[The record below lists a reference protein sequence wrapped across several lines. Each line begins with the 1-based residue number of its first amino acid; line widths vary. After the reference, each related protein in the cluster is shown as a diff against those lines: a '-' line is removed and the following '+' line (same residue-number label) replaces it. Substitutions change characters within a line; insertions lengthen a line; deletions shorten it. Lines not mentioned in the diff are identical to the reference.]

1 MASEALNLT
10 RARRSVF
17 GKLMTNVSNI
27 HLMAIRETKAQQKM
41 KKKKVVL
48 ATTVPLFVL
57 LPPHQFVSQRS
68 AKDDEMFIQ

>member
-1 MASEALNLT
+1 MP
-10 RARRSVF
+10 
-17 GKLMTNVSNI
+17 
-27 HLMAIRETKAQQKM
+27 IRETKAQQKM

>member
-1 MASEALNLT
+1 
-10 RARRSVF
+10 
-17 GKLMTNVSNI
+17 
-27 HLMAIRETKAQQKM
+27 MAIRETKAQQ